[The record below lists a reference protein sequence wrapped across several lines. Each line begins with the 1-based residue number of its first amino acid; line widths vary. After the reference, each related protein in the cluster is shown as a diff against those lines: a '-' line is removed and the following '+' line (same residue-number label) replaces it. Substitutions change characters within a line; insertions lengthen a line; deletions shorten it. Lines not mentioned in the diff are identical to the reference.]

1 MSHCQVAVT
10 CFTFRIWQ
18 VCMLY
23 RYDNAKPVNSCFRL
37 AGQRTARTQATYFW
51 IDLLQ
56 FVAVYIMYISPMLLP
71 LLFNNP
77 HYGRMCVL

>member
-1 MSHCQVAVT
+1 M
-10 CFTFRIWQ
+10 IWQ

-23 RYDNAKPVNSCFRL
+23 RNVNVKPVNFFPRL

-71 LLFNNP
+71 LLYNNP
-77 HYGRMCVL
+77 LYGRMWVL